1 MLRFFL
7 PSYFSR
13 HGFNILD
20 QNLCFGNLKEAQN
33 YKTDNLYINSKKIY
47 RKNENLLE

>member
-33 YKTDNLYINSKKIY
+33 YKPDNLYINSKKFIEKTKIY
-47 RKNENLLE
+47 